1 MTEKKLTAF
10 DFVNAISH
18 SKVNLLEQEGV
29 EEKQYIPYLANRS
42 LSYHLDS
49 IMAAN
54 EMNRQHHLDRK
65 LQFDYHL
72 NTVRPRKRFGKW
84 AKPSDSDD
92 LQLVQQAYGLR
103 AGAAAQ
109 TLALLS
115 EADIK
120 MIRSRLDVGGVGDKR
135 RTT

>member
-1 MTEKKLTAF
+1 MTDKKLTAF

-18 SKVNLLEQEGV
+18 SKINLLEQEDV
-29 EEKQYIPYLANRS
+29 EEKQYIPFLANRS

-54 EMNRQHHLDRK
+54 EMNRNHHLDRK

-84 AKPSDSDD
+84 AKPIDSDD
-92 LQLVQQAYGLR
+92 VKLIQQAYGLR
-103 AGAAAQ
+103 PAQATQ

-120 MIRSRLDVGGVGDKR
+120 TIRSRLDVGGVGDKR
-135 RTT
+135 RT